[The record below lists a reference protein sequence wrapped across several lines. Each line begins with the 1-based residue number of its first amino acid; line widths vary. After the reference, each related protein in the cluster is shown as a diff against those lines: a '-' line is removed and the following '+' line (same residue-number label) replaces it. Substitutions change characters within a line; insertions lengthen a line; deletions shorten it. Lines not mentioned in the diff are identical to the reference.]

1 VGGVAGRR
9 KKGKKRIWQYD
20 MQQPMSTPLKMK
32 RGRALWSGQSGS
44 TRRAGLADWSKQ
56 TGGRQHGALF
66 TLSIQAVLV
75 PGRQQQSVGRINGAG
90 AAAAYR
96 QASWRL
102 IRRTSIGER
111 RERDPPEKRG
121 EERRIGRR
129 QTEEDAGRPVSLD
142 LATITIERARAMQ
155 ARHIAMTSDLFRP
168 GPFTSHNKTGDQEKE
183 RKKGPGAMAGMVS
196 IADLPSIAWPGT
208 GTGVSSLP

>member
-1 VGGVAGRR
+1 MGGVAGRR

-102 IRRTSIGER
+102 IRRTSMGER
-111 RERDPPEKRG
+111 ETRTRPTRKE
-121 EERRIGRR
+121 GRR
-129 QTEEDAGRPVSLD
+129 EENRETADGGGRRPVSLD

-196 IADLPSIAWPGT
+196 IADLPSIAP
-208 GTGVSSLP
+208 

>member
-1 VGGVAGRR
+1 MGGVAGRR

-102 IRRTSIGER
+102 IRRTSMGER
-111 RERDPPEKRG
+111 ETRTRPTRKE
-121 EERRIGRR
+121 GRR
-129 QTEEDAGRPVSLD
+129 EENREKTADGGGRRPAGVLGPGNDNDRASQGHAGASYSND
-142 LATITIERARAMQ
+142 ERLVPARAFYVTQ
-155 ARHIAMTSDLFRP
+155 QDRRSR
-168 GPFTSHNKTGDQEKE
+168 E
-183 RKKGPGAMAGMVS
+183 RKKER
-196 IADLPSIAWPGT
+196 AWRHGRYGIHRRPT
-208 GTGVSSLP
+208 

>member
-1 VGGVAGRR
+1 MGGVAGRR

-32 RGRALWSGQSGS
+32 RGARAVVRSVRLDATSWPG
-44 TRRAGLADWSKQ
+44 RLVEADR
-56 TGGRQHGALF
+56 RQHGALF

-129 QTEEDAGRPVSLD
+129 QPEEDAGRCPW
-142 LATITIERARAMQ
+142 TWQR
-155 ARHIAMTSDLFRP
+155 
-168 GPFTSHNKTGDQEKE
+168 
-183 RKKGPGAMAGMVS
+183 
-196 IADLPSIAWPGT
+196 
-208 GTGVSSLP
+208 